1 MTRCAWLSSVRS
13 PRAQVLRQRAEK
25 SLAASATSGSS
36 RCGLVGRSANAK
48 VGDLVAVAY
57 QGGSSNAWNVNFNN
71 GNSNNNDVTNNN
83 RVRCVR

>member
-13 PRAQVLRQRAEK
+13 PRALAWCWRAEK
-25 SLAASATSGSS
+25 SPVAFRTPVSW
-36 RCGLVGRSANAK
+36 RCGLVGRSVNTKA
-48 VGDLVAVAY
+48 GDLVAVAY